1 MPNPQLLKLTV
12 ALALTASCSLT
23 SACLDCSRIADDAQA
38 LKDAAITCG
47 EEDTCQV
54 VSLYEL
60 AGPNTCLGAFQCP
73 AAFRSDVNLER
84 FSKKARDL
92 AQDHKNCPM
101 CVQASCPDSSKAT
114 ASCNIEVGQC
124 ELDLDYSL

>member
-1 MPNPQLLKLTV
+1 MLNPQLLKLT
-12 ALALTASCSLT
+12 LAIAITASSTLT
-23 SACLDCSRIADDAQA
+23 SACLDCSRIADDARA

-47 EEDTCQV
+47 EGDTCQV

-92 AQDHKNCPM
+92 AQDHKKCPM
-101 CVQASCPDSSKAT
+101 CVQASCLDSSEAT
-114 ASCNIEVGQC
+114 ASCNVEVGQC
-124 ELDLDYSL
+124 ELSFNEIH